1 MKDKPTNMILK
12 FYLDFDQKKWVQ
24 IESKKE
30 YDNIKKVGGIIS
42 VEFID
47 SIDLEDEN
55 KLRQDL

>member
-1 MKDKPTNMILK
+1 MKDKPTNMTLK

-55 KLRQDL
+55 KR